1 MQVGTVRAITRFP
14 VKSMAGEDLDQVE
27 LNHRGLVGDRVLALR
42 TADGGLGSGKTSRR
56 FRRLPGLRLV
66 RARTGDDGVVRLHL
80 PDGRVL
86 VALEADGALSELVG
100 QPVSVVAEGAVS
112 HFDEDGLH
120 LVTTASLSVVT
131 DASGLAV
138 DPRRTRANFL
148 LETTD
153 DGFVE
158 DGWQGRELV
167 VGGAVVRV
175 GAPMPRCV
183 MVNQAG
189 ADLPE
194 APGLLRALGQVHGA
208 DLGMVAAVAR
218 PGTVAVGDA
227 VVLRR

>member
-1 MQVGTVRAITRFP
+1 MQVGTVRAITRYP

-27 LNHRGLVGDRVLALR
+27 LNRRGVVGDRVLALR

-56 FRRLPGLRLV
+56 FRQLPGLRV
-66 RARTGDDGVVRLHL
+66 VQARTGDDGVVRLHL

-86 VALEADGALSELVG
+86 AALGADEALSELVG
-100 QPVSVVAEGAVS
+100 QPVTVVTEGAVS

-120 LVTTASLSVVT
+120 LVTTASLRAVT
-131 DASGLAV
+131 DGSGMSV
-138 DPRRTRANFL
+138 DARRTRANFL
-148 LETTD
+148 LEVSGT
-153 DGFVE
+153 GFVE
-158 DGWQGRELV
+158 DGWQGRELM
-167 VGGAVVRV
+167 VGAVVVRV

-208 DLGMVAAVAR
+208 DLGVVAAVAG